1 MPIVSECHKDDSGT
15 LGVVLDGSIAVT
27 MCLPHPEL
35 QYEFGAGDM
44 VVPPLLNYNE
54 HESYGRPLIS
64 IACAPPYADQC
75 LGRRKRMETKNLGV
89 SCYTQT
95 LNAGGVYLIGT
106 GLDQVDQ
113 MRTPQHQVT
122 NNGGPS
128 LSVGVQR
135 LNGLATLTILCCSLH
150 KVPKMQWVPLFHCN
164 RWHSACCSRCS
175 NPCGHSRPKGRM
187 KRRHI
192 RAIVL
197 RLILLRIVAVPL
209 FHCNRWHSACCNR
222 CSNPCGH
229 NRPTGRTKRRHIRAI
244 VLLLLLLRIVAGPS
258 TPSTPRIGPLF
269 LNATARPPQAGY
281 GARMRYGSYREGLDV
296 AIAMRNGRLM
306 AFLAERTV
314 VSNMQARQVG
324 LRSRRDF
331 VLI

>member
-106 GLDQVDQ
+106 GVDQVDE

-175 NPCGHSRPKGRM
+175 NPCGH
-187 KRRHI
+187 
-192 RAIVL
+192 
-197 RLILLRIVAVPL
+197 
-209 FHCNRWHSACCNR
+209 
-222 CSNPCGH
+222 

-269 LNATARPPQAGY
+269 LNATARPPP
-281 GARMRYGSYREGLDV
+281 SGLRGPDEV
-296 AIAMRNGRLM
+296 WQLSRRPRCGHCH
-306 AFLAERTV
+306 AERQI
-314 VSNMQARQVG
+314 NG
-324 LRSRRDF
+324 ILG
-331 VLI
+331 